1 MKLASVHMP
10 IAASFLS
17 PEKSGTVQFAGATVI
32 DELQATRDPATNDWY
47 STMLLLPIL
56 LRLKFPVKFAPVH
69 SVLAAV
75 RLLPMRFGTRHCP
88 LASGASTTI
97 CAVLQVSTEFAGN
110 VWDATMSVEFRPESS
125 NVPVKPASVH
135 AVRASAWVRP
145 IRFGTRHCPVV
156 SVAVGVTGVAE
167 GVADVAVTEGVAD
180 VAVTE
185 GVADVAVAEGV
196 ADVAVT
202 EGVADVAVTEGVA
215 DVAVAE
221 GVADV
226 AVAEGVADVAVTEGV
241 ADVAVAVAGVVASVA
256 VARVTV
262 VATGTV
268 ADAMTGAVA
277 VDTGTTVV
285 APGIAVGTVV
295 PAPADGLV
303 VGMITPPI
311 SAVDTVVAVAG
322 TIVAGREVGRT
333 VVGRA
338 VANGSIVA
346 CERPLLISTKT
357 SEVLVPIPPRTP
369 TLIIT
374 TSPIKTAYSTT
385 D

>member
-196 ADVAVT
+196 ADVAV
-202 EGVADVAVTEGVA
+202 
-215 DVAVAE
+215 
-221 GVADV
+221 
-226 AVAEGVADVAVTEGV
+226 AEGVADVAVTEGV